1 MDGPSYKFVGNWG
14 WQAKQAILQAR
25 WW

>member
-1 MDGPSYKFVGNWG
+1 MDGPSYKFVRNWG
-14 WQAKQAILQAR
+14 WQAKQAILQER